1 MHMSVSATDR
11 WDFLMG
17 DGFLNRI
24 VSETVLFLYSLKGC
38 GDPMW
43 NKKHLKVALYLK
55 DLQVGNLTSCVIRM
69 DFYNLENALTYF
81 AHLAFV

>member
-24 VSETVLFLYSLKGC
+24 VSETFLFLYSLKGC

-43 NKKHLKVALYLK
+43 NKNLK

-81 AHLAFV
+81 AHLTFV